1 MLRFMKYE
9 IRGTYRYI
17 TGVLILSLIL
27 FTAIY
32 HYVNRGSTGSL
43 GGNLF
48 VTLCILLLFG
58 TALVTF
64 LYIVGSFRKELYE
77 DTGYLTFTLPLTG
90 YQITASKLLVAL
102 LWFFV
107 LGVAVTAINLVLIFA
122 YLPLE
127 ISFGE
132 LLRQIAIAEMLSFKH
147 IFVFLLDAVLSGVG
161 LLALIYF
168 SMALSRVTFR
178 NRKIG
183 GLWFAV
189 FLILAVILG
198 YGGYRIADLLPYS
211 LDLGNLND
219 GAMTTG
225 YATNNFI
232 FMIKASTVKINIAGF
247 VFSLLT
253 AAALFLGTGYLVEM
267 KTDL

>member
-127 ISFGE
+127 ISVGE
-132 LLRQIAIAEMLSFKH
+132 LLRQIAEMLSFKH

-198 YGGYRIADLLPYS
+198 YGRYRIADLLPYS